1 MKLRTS
7 CHSFLTEKA
16 KKNSKR
22 VIIASLTEFS
32 IRISFFSFF
41 ICSKTLDW
49 ELKIDFLLLLHKN
62 KGKYFKLSIN
72 GKKLHKMSSDKREF
86 RMFHKETSQ
95 NLTHKFF

>member
-32 IRISFFSFF
+32 IRISFLSFLF
-41 ICSKTLDW
+41 V
-49 ELKIDFLLLLHKN
+49 
-62 KGKYFKLSIN
+62 
-72 GKKLHKMSSDKREF
+72 
-86 RMFHKETSQ
+86 Q
-95 NLTHKFF
+95 NLWTESSKLIFLHYNMETEEHILNSQSTAKNYTK